1 MIVDQIGL
9 WLFRLMGA
17 LWAVGAVFLMRQLWF
32 NAQLDPMIAALEKAA
47 EDLGAP
53 PEKAKI
59 DVDNGRERWM
69 AVGAVLTLAC
79 GVAMVV
85 GHRLAVPLLCAS
97 ILQQMAYF
105 VRQHRREQ
113 RAPDAAAALGEQP
126 SRETVNAFYTSLV
139 MAVLAALLY
148 ARGMLL

>member
-1 MIVDQIGL
+1 
-9 WLFRLMGA
+9 
-17 LWAVGAVFLMRQLWF
+17 MRQLWF

-47 EDLGAP
+47 EELGAP

-69 AVGAVLTLAC
+69 ALGAVLTLAC
-79 GVAMVV
+79 GVAMIF
-85 GHRLAVPLLCAS
+85 GHRLAVPLLCVL

-105 VRQHRREQ
+105 ARQNRREQ
-113 RAPDAAAALGEQP
+113 RAPDAAAALGERP
-126 SRETVNAFYTSLV
+126 SQQTVNAFYTSLF
-139 MAVLAALLY
+139 MAVVAALLY

>member
-1 MIVDQIGL
+1 MIVEQALL
-9 WLFRLMGA
+9 WLLRLMGV

-32 NAQLDPMIAALEKAA
+32 NAKLDPMIAALEKAA
-47 EDLGAP
+47 EELGAA
-53 PEKAKI
+53 PEDAKI

-79 GVAMVV
+79 GVAMIV
-85 GHRLAVPLLCAS
+85 GHRLAVPLLCAC

-105 VRQHRREQ
+105 ARQHRREQ
-113 RAPDAAAALGEQP
+113 RAPDAMAALGERP
-126 SRETVNAFYTSLV
+126 SRQSINAFYTSLAI
-139 MAVLAALLY
+139 AVLAALLY